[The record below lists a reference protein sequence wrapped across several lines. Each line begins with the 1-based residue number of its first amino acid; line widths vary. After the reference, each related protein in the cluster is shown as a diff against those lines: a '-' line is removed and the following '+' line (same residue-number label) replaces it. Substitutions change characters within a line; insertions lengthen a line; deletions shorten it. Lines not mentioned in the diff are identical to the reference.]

1 MINVANPIVNNPQ
14 VITIFSP
21 QMVGLWQPGFS
32 QPQVR
37 SVPPPSR
44 PTLSSTSRW
53 PWSLWLGEDGDE
65 FVARGIQPQIIH
77 LIYLM
82 DFNGT

>member
-1 MINVANPIVNNPQ
+1 MINHDSCGKPNNKQSPSPFLWVQ
-14 VITIFSP
+14 TIPPNGRS
-21 QMVGLWQPGFS
+21 MAGFS

-37 SVPPPSR
+37 SVPPTSR

-65 FVARGIQPQIIH
+65 FV
-77 LIYLM
+77 
-82 DFNGT
+82 